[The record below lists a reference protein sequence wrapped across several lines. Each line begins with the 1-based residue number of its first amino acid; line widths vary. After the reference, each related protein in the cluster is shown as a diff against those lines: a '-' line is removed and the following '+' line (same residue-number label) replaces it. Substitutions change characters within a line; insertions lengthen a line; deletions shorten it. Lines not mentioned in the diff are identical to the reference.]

1 MTKKITA
8 AVEAEKAAVIDM
20 LVGMQVSIDIAL
32 RGVAADNET
41 LRFASGFLAG
51 IIESIQDN
59 LHRGEAPQPKSS
71 IILPQGIAPAIN

>member
-1 MTKKITA
+1 MSKKITE

-20 LVGMQVSIDIAL
+20 LTTMQSGIDVAL
-32 RGVAADNET
+32 RGAVVADTEV
-41 LRFASGFLAG
+41 LRFASGFVGG

-71 IILPQGIAPAIN
+71 IILP

>member
-1 MTKKITA
+1 MSKKITE

-20 LVGMQVSIDIAL
+20 LTAMQNSIDIAL
-32 RGVAADNET
+32 RGAVIADTEV
-41 LRFASGFLAG
+41 LRFASGFVAG

-71 IILPQGIAPAIN
+71 IILP